1 MRRRQ
6 CAPESKSQEARP
18 DVDFAGRFADK
29 VVVVTGSAQGLGES
43 VATRAAREGGA
54 VVLVDRSELVHE
66 LSAKLNADG
75 LQTTSLIGDLEQYE
89 DCSSVMQQAND
100 WQGRI
105 DILINNVGG
114 TIWARPY
121 AEYQPDQI
129 EAEIRRSLFPTLWC
143 CHAVLPHMLA
153 NGKGTIVN
161 VSSVA
166 TRGVNRVPYAAAK
179 GGVNALTAS
188 LAMEYTGHGIRVAAM
203 ASGGIEAPP
212 RRVARGPSAQSE
224 TEKQWYQAIVDQT
237 IDSSLMH
244 RYGTLEE
251 EAAPI
256 LFLASDEASYITGT
270 RLPVAGGDLG

>member
-29 VVVVTGSAQGLGES
+29 VLVVTGSAQGLGES

-75 LQTTSLIGDLEQYE
+75 LLTTSLIGDLEQYD
-89 DCSSVMQQAND
+89 DCSSVMEQAND

-121 AEYQPDQI
+121 AEYEPDQI
-129 EAEIRRSLFPTLWC
+129 EA
-143 CHAVLPHMLA
+143 
-153 NGKGTIVN
+153 
-161 VSSVA
+161 
-166 TRGVNRVPYAAAK
+166 
-179 GGVNALTAS
+179 
-188 LAMEYTGHGIRVAAM
+188 
-203 ASGGIEAPP
+203 
-212 RRVARGPSAQSE
+212 
-224 TEKQWYQAIVDQT
+224 
-237 IDSSLMH
+237 
-244 RYGTLEE
+244 
-251 EAAPI
+251 
-256 LFLASDEASYITGT
+256 
-270 RLPVAGGDLG
+270 